1 MSTFEVLVKPILDIE
16 PHTNADSLEIA
27 VIDGYKSIVKKGQFQ
42 KKELI
47 VYIPEAAVLPEIL
60 LKELNLWDET
70 KNKGKLAGSE
80 GNRVKAIKLRA
91 QLSQGICIKA
101 KPEWTEGQNVADE
114 LGITKYEPPVP
125 VAMQGEVFCLSPSP
139 IHAFDVEN
147 VKRYPDMYTNFFVTV
162 MEKLHG
168 TFCGIVALPEEQSHP
183 EAFGEK
189 KNILIFSKGLGSR
202 GLFFK
207 NNEVN
212 KTNLYVRTVLPLLL
226 EIEKVFANSIGGCDR
241 VRFLFGEIVGKGVQD
256 LHYVD
261 KPELFLFAYGFLSV
275 TGFSSQQGPL
285 YLGPQTLTNVARAI
299 GCSTVPILNDDELF
313 GPDTIDKYTSGK
325 TKLGAGHIRE
335 GVVFWCYAYDE
346 FSGMHPALK
355 SVSEEY
361 LLRNNG
367 TEYN

>member
-1 MSTFEVLVKPILDIE
+1 MATFEVLVKRIKAIE
-16 PHTNADSLEIA
+16 PHTSADLLELA
-27 VIDGYKSIVKKGQFQ
+27 VVDGYRSIVRKEQFKQ
-42 KKELI
+42 GDLI
-47 VYIPEAAVLPEIL
+47 VYIPEASVLPEAIL
-60 LKELNLWDET
+60 RQLNLWDDA
-70 KNKGKLAGSE
+70 KNKGKLNGKE
-80 GNRVKAIKLRA
+80 GNRVKAIRLRGA
-91 QLSQGICIKA
+91 LSQGICMPA
-101 KPEWTEGQNVADE
+101 KQEWTEGQNVAEE

-125 VAMQGEVFCLSPSP
+125 VAMQGEVFCLSPNP

-147 VKRYPDMYTNFFVTV
+147 VKRYPDMYTNFCVTV

-168 TFCGIVALPEEQSHP
+168 TFCGIVALPEGQSHP

-212 KTNLYVRTVLPLLL
+212 KTNLYVRTVTPLLPK
-226 EIEKVFANSIGGCDR
+226 IEQELQDALGGHDF
-241 VRFLFGEIVGKGVQD
+241 VHFLFGEIVGKGVQD

-261 KPELFLFAYGFLSV
+261 KPELFLFAHGFMDRSN
-275 TGFSSQQGPL
+275 PI
-285 YLGPQTLTNVARAI
+285 YLGPDTLTNVARAI
-299 GCSTVPILNDDELF
+299 GCKTVPVLDSNVMF
-313 GPDTIDKYTSGK
+313 RHDTIEKYTSGR
-325 TKLGAGHIRE
+325 TELGAGHIRE
-335 GVVFWCYAYDE
+335 GVVFWCYAYDA
-346 FSGMHPALK
+346 FDGVDKLLPALK